1 MPGGSKVPSVTVDL
15 ESKVTNDQGHA
26 EMFKLRDN
34 DHALSCYKLQ

>member
-1 MPGGSKVPSVTVDL
+1 MPGGSKVPSVTV